1 MSPEREEDDPLENT
15 PVKKSRW
22 RYVAGVFLLL
32 LLVSHIIRWTQRDA
46 INLRSDQ
53 ISLDLPVVERNK
65 TGDEV
70 VTTAYT
76 LLEPDSARYPNPATL
91 VLLHGSPMASMSM
104 MTLAHT
110 LPDSFRI
117 LVPDLP
123 GFGRSTRRIPDY
135 SVDAHAVYL
144 NAMLDSL
151 GIGEAHYVAYSMS
164 GGVALQAYA
173 RAPEKVASVVML
185 SAIGVQELELLG
197 SYLMNH
203 AVHALQLGFMWS
215 LQELTPH
222 MGFMDEAILNT
233 SYARNFYDTD
243 QRPLREI
250 LTQFEPPMLI
260 MHGEKDMQ
268 VPLDAAIEH
277 ARIVPQSE
285 LALFDGGHGL
295 VFNPNAGFIE
305 SLTGFINK
313 VERDEAATRSTATP
327 ARIAAA
333 NVPFQKEAFPKAEGL
348 TLLVYMLLIALATL
362 VTEDGASIGAGLLVA
377 QGTMN
382 YFPAML
388 ACLIGIVVGDVLLF
402 LAGRHISGPMLS
414 RRPFRWFFSK
424 DAIAGASRWLERRGG
439 AVIIASRF
447 IPGSRLPTYVAAG
460 SLGLPLWKFLLYFIV
475 ASILWTPMLVWLA
488 VIFGEQLLTQFLDV
502 YETYAIWVFLGLLV
516 GLLGLFKVVVPLFSH
531 EGRRS
536 LVGSWRRRRQ
546 WEFWPMWQFYPPI
559 VLYVLYLG
567 LRYRSFT
574 LFTAANPGIDLGGL
588 VGESKADIL
597 NKLADS
603 SKYVARFAAIPARKN
618 VADRVEK
625 VTRFMAEADLTYP
638 IILKPDT
645 GERGKEVAKV
655 YNEGE
660 VALYLESYTMPAI
673 AQAYAPGQEFGVF
686 YYRYPESPKGA
697 LFSITDKQFP
707 SVTGNGKHNLRRLI
721 MDDERAVCMAKH
733 YFKANQE
740 RLFDVPDTGE
750 VIQLIDI
757 GTHSRG
763 SVFLDGTAIET
774 PALAE
779 AIDQISKSFDGFYF
793 GRYDIRTPNLEDFQR
808 GENFKIVELNGVTS
822 EATHIYDPKHSLFE
836 AYRILRAQ
844 WRIAFEIGD
853 QNRKRGVKPA
863 SLFEVLGRVIG
874 RS

>member
-1 MSPEREEDDPLENT
+1 MSPARDEDESTEHT
-15 PVKKSRW
+15 PAKKSRW

-32 LLVSHIIRWTQRDA
+32 LLISHIVRWTQRDV
-46 INLRSDQ
+46 INLRNDQ
-53 ISLDLPVVERNK
+53 VSLQLPVVDQDK
-65 TGDEV
+65 TGEET

-76 LLEPDSARYPNPATL
+76 LLEPDARLYPSPTTL

-104 MTLAHT
+104 MPLAHA

-117 LVPDLP
+117 LIPDLP
-123 GFGRSTRRIPDY
+123 GFGRSTLRIPDY

-144 NAMLDSL
+144 NAMLDTL
-151 GIGEAHYVAYSMS
+151 GIAQAHYVAYSMS

-173 RAPEKVASVVML
+173 RAPEKVASIVML

-203 AVHALQLGFMWS
+203 AIHGLQLGFLWS
-215 LQELTPH
+215 LQEFTPH
-222 MGFMDEAILNT
+222 MGYMDDALLNT

-243 QRPLREI
+243 QRPLRDI
-250 LTQFEPPMLI
+250 LNRFEPPMLI
-260 MHGEKDMQ
+260 MHGRQDMQ

-277 ARIVPQSE
+277 ERIVPQSE
-285 LALFDGGHGL
+285 MALFEGGHGI
-295 VFNPNAGFIE
+295 VFNPETAFLQ
-305 SLTGFINK
+305 SLTTFIGRA
-313 VERDEAATRSTATP
+313 ESGEAATRAAATP

-333 NVPFQKEAFPKAEGL
+333 EVPFEKEAFPKAEGL
-348 TLLVYMLLIALATL
+348 TLLVYMLLIALSTL

-382 YFPAML
+382 YFPAMM

-402 LAGRHISGPMLS
+402 LAGRHISGPLLS

-424 DAIAGASRWLERRGG
+424 DAIAGASKWLERRGG

-447 IPGSRLPTYVAAG
+447 IPGSRFPTYVAAG
-460 SLGLPLWKFLLYFIV
+460 SLGLPLWKFLFYFIV

-488 VIFGEQLLTQFLDV
+488 VIFGEQLLTRFLDV

-516 GLLGLFKVVVPLFSH
+516 GLWGLFKIIVPLFSH

-536 LVGSWRRRRQ
+536 LVGSWRRRRH
-546 WEFWPMWQFYPPI
+546 WEFWPMWRFYPPI

-567 LRYRSFT
+567 IRYRSFT

-588 VGESKADIL
+588 VGESKTDIL
-597 NKLADS
+597 SRLAEKGDF
-603 SKYVARFAAIPARKN
+603 VAKFASIKPGKNTTAR
-618 VADRVEK
+618 VAE
-625 VTRFMAEADLTYP
+625 VTRFMEEANLTYP
-638 IILKPDT
+638 IILKPDM

-655 YNEGE
+655 HSEAE
-660 VALYLESYTMPAI
+660 VSTYLQNHTTPTI
-673 AQAYAPGQEFGVF
+673 AQAYAPGREFGIF
-686 YYRYPESPKGA
+686 YYRYPDAPTGQ
-697 LFSITDKQFP
+697 LFSITDKRFP

-721 MDDERAVCMAKH
+721 MDDDRAVCMAKH

-740 RLFDVPDTGE
+740 RLFEVPAAGE
-750 VIQLIDI
+750 EVKLIDI

-763 SVFLDGTAIET
+763 SVFLDGSAVET
-774 PALAE
+774 PALAA
-779 AIDQISKSFDGFYF
+779 AIDKISTSFEGFYF
-793 GRYDIRTPNLEDFQR
+793 GRFDIRTPSLDDFQR

-822 EATHIYDPKHSLFE
+822 EATHIYDPQNTLLE
-836 AYRILRAQ
+836 AYRVLRAQ
-844 WRIAFEIGD
+844 WRIAFEIGN
-853 QNRKRGVKPA
+853 QNRQRGVRPA
-863 SLFEVLGRVIG
+863 SLFAVIG
-874 RS
+874 RIIGRS

>member
-1 MSPEREEDDPLENT
+1 MSPVRDADSVSEST
-15 PVKKSRW
+15 PEKKSRW
-22 RYVAGVFLLL
+22 RYIACVFLLL
-32 LLVSHIIRWTQRDA
+32 LLVSHVVRWTQRDT
-46 INLRSDQ
+46 INLRDDQ
-53 ISLDLPVVERNK
+53 ISLQLPVVEKNEP
-65 TGDEV
+65 GDTY

-76 LLEPDSARYPNPATL
+76 LLEPDASLYPDPTTL

-104 MTLAHT
+104 IPLAHA

-123 GFGRSTRRIPDY
+123 GFGRSTSRIPDY

-151 GIGEAHYVAYSMS
+151 GIDEAHYVAYSMS

-203 AVHALQLGFMWS
+203 TVHGLQLGFLWS

-222 MGFMDEAILNT
+222 MGLMDHALLNT

-250 LTQFEPPMLI
+250 LNRFEPPMLI
-260 MHGEKDMQ
+260 MHGEQDMQ
-268 VPLDAAIEH
+268 VPLDAALEH
-277 ARIVPQSE
+277 ERIVPQSE
-285 LALFDGGHGL
+285 VALFDGGHGI
-295 VFNPNAGFIE
+295 VFNPSTSFVASLVGFVE
-305 SLTGFINK
+305 K
-313 VERDEAATRSTATP
+313 VEQGEAATRATATP
-327 ARIAAA
+327 ARITAAEA
-333 NVPFQKEAFPKAEGL
+333 PFEKDAFPKAKGL

-377 QGTMN
+377 QGTMA

-414 RRPFRWFFSK
+414 RRPFSWFFSK
-424 DAIAGASRWLERRGG
+424 DAIAGASKWLERRGG

-488 VIFGEQLLTQFLDV
+488 VIFGEQLLTRFLDV
-502 YETYAIWVFLGLLV
+502 YETYALWVFLGLLV
-516 GLLGLFKVVVPLFSH
+516 GIWGLMKLVVPLFSH

-536 LVGSWRRRRQ
+536 LVGAWRRRRN
-546 WEFWPMWQFYPPI
+546 WEFWPMWLFYPPI

-567 LRYRSFT
+567 IRYRSFT
-574 LFTAANPGIDLGGL
+574 LFTASNPGIALGGL
-588 VGESKADIL
+588 VGESKANIL
-597 NKLADS
+597 TQLNGNS
-603 SKYVARFAAIPARKN
+603 EYVAQFAAINTGGAT
-618 VADRVEK
+618 ADRVAA
-625 VTRFMAEADLTYP
+625 VRAFMEQANLSYP

-645 GERGKEVAKV
+645 GERGKEVTKV
-655 YNEGE
+655 HSEAE
-660 VALYLESYTMPAI
+660 IHEYLQNHPSLVI
-673 AQAYAPGQEFGVF
+673 AQAYAPGQEYGIF
-686 YYRYPESPKGA
+686 YYRYPEASTGEI
-697 LFSITDKQFP
+697 FSITDKQFP
-707 SVTGNGKHNLRRLI
+707 RVTGNGKHNLRRLI
-721 MDDERAVCMAKH
+721 VDDERAVCMAQH

-740 RLFDVPDTGE
+740 RLFDVPAAGE
-750 VIQLIDI
+750 EIQLIDI

-763 SVFLDGTAIET
+763 SVFLDGAAIET
-774 PALAE
+774 PALSA
-779 AIDQISKSFDGFYF
+779 AIDRVSKSFDGFYF
-793 GRYDIRTPNLEDFQR
+793 GRFDIRTPSLDDFQR

-822 EATHIYDPKHSLFE
+822 EATHIYDPKNSLFK

-853 QNRKRGVKPA
+853 QNRTRGFKPA
-863 SLFEVLGRVIG
+863 SLREVLGRVLG
-874 RS
+874 LS